1 MELYV
6 REKQAALK
14 RPARM
19 SASTQFPF
27 FFLIRTSSFFLN
39 MALNESILSYSE
51 HFDEKW
57 KNRVTLEDSISF
69 QTRIII
75 SVRKD
80 KILRQ
85 IQENSHLYAW
95 NADRDI
101 SDPNFP
107 LGRSS
112 TLKKMTN
119 LTYKYKKPQ
128 RPQSVCKPRKLNI
141 HISHKIKMRH
151 ENNWKEHYEN
161 KSSKTHRELC
171 NILPMPNLVRGLFQ
185 PMGQDL
191 PP

>member
-1 MELYV
+1 
-6 REKQAALK
+6 
-14 RPARM
+14 
-19 SASTQFPF
+19 
-27 FFLIRTSSFFLN
+27 

-107 LGRSS
+107 LGRS

-119 LTYKYKKPQ
+119 LTYKYKKSQ
-128 RPQSVCKPRKLNI
+128 RLQSVCKPRKLNI

-151 ENNWKEHYEN
+151 ESNWKEHYEYG
-161 KSSKTHRELC
+161 SSKTYQVLC
-171 NILPMPNLVRGLFQ
+171 NILPMPNLLRGLF
-185 PMGQDL
+185 
-191 PP
+191 

>member
-1 MELYV
+1 MN
-6 REKQAALK
+6 
-14 RPARM
+14 
-19 SASTQFPF
+19 PF
-27 FFLIRTSSFFLN
+27 YPIQNISMKNERTG
-39 MALNESILSYSE
+39 
-51 HFDEKW
+51 W
-57 KNRVTLEDSISF
+57 TLEDSISF

-85 IQENSHLYAW
+85 IQENSHLNAW

-107 LGRSS
+107 LGRS

-119 LTYKYKKPQ
+119 LTYKYKKSQ
-128 RPQSVCKPRKLNI
+128 RPQSVCKPRKCNI

-161 KSSKTHRELC
+161 KSYKWKRCVTYSTHVQFSQRSFPTHGARYAP
-171 NILPMPNLVRGLFQ
+171 IVRPVSTIFL
-185 PMGQDL
+185 
-191 PP
+191 